1 MRAVVV
7 FVLVAFVAGCGGSSA
22 PTSSIRKRRKR
33 RRQPSVVPTHRTSSS
48 VTKPATGTRQPV
60 QPTQRSSGEFIPGQE
75 RVPLGASKEL
85 WDAWKGFQK
94 AYLNWRKKWDAMVDR
109 KESGKEIALSEINSM
124 LSETRSLQRR
134 MFEVRKLAD
143 GLKGKDSLAEGVVHE
158 IDRDAAVNLGRAV
171 QTLLDWRS
179 ASR

>member
-1 MRAVVV
+1 
-7 FVLVAFVAGCGGSSA
+7 
-22 PTSSIRKRRKR
+22 
-33 RRQPSVVPTHRTSSS
+33 
-48 VTKPATGTRQPV
+48 
-60 QPTQRSSGEFIPGQE
+60 
-75 RVPLGASKEL
+75 LGASKEL

-109 KESGKEIALSEINSM
+109 KESGQEIALGEINSM
-124 LSETRSLQRR
+124 LSETRSLQKR
-134 MFEVRKLAD
+134 MFEVRKLAE

-158 IDRDAAVNLGRAV
+158 IDRDAAVYLGRAV